1 MYRGQFAVV
10 PLRNEMYFWFVDPGD
25 GDQGIWK
32 STNGGGSWQRILDNG
47 ITNCSKGGPPGEGA
61 CGTTQAFYNLEIAAV
76 PDGTGTD
83 LYAGTVNLYKC
94 KLASGGT
101 SCLALDAGIGADWV
115 NLTHVYGCNPIANIA
130 HVHPDEH
137 GLDFRVIGG
146 KAVMYFGNDGG
157 VYRALDGFTGLK
169 SGTCTAPNTSA
180 GVGFENLNTGTMG
193 SLTQFVSFSI
203 HPTDQ
208 NTVLGGTQDNGS
220 PATATATS
228 SATWQTANFG
238 DGGYNEINPDN
249 PLQWFTAYT
258 FVQIGVCNSG
268 FGCDPITF
276 VNNQIVTSTTLS
288 GDEGAFYTPYILDPQ
303 NSGEMLVGTCRVWRG
318 STTGTGFVA
327 LSNTFDGVI
336 TCPGQGGQ
344 VDLVRGLAAGGPK
357 SGGFSNVVY
366 ATTEGSGPNN
376 GFVAGEVW
384 ATTNAAGGPGQF
396 TNRTFN
402 GPSGSINPNNYV
414 ISSVAID
421 KNDAT
426 GQTAYVGIMGFVGT
440 GNTHIWKTTNAGQ
453 NWTAF
458 GSTTNGLPDA
468 PVNALLVDSGTVYAG
483 TDVGVFQSLSS
494 GANWTEVGPN
504 AQPGATGYL
513 PNVAVTAVRLFN
525 SGGTKKLR
533 VSTYGRG
540 IWEFNLNTTP
550 DYQIAV
556 TNSPLTVFPTQN
568 ATFNGTLTAVNGYS
582 SPVNLR
588 CTGTPPTTCTPSPA
602 QVTPVAAPGAP
613 FTVTA
618 AGVVGDYN
626 FNAHGI
632 GTDVNTV
639 THDAP
644 VTLHVVDFGLT
655 DPNPATVTA
664 QQGGTS
670 NSTSFQVTAAGAFSG
685 TVALTCQGTV
695 ITAGATCNFSPTAN
709 VNPPYPANISL
720 TVSVP
725 SNIAV
730 NSYTVIIQ
738 ASTAGAPAAKTKTFT
753 LTVTAPPDFTWSGGG
768 SHTVLAGQ
776 QTLAYDFT
784 ATPSGAGTFATAV
797 TFGCSNLPDSTVT
810 CAFVPAQIAAGAGA
824 TPVSLTITTQ
834 GPNPG
839 TGTNR
844 SQRADERSPWLP
856 LTLPI
861 AGIVMVGIAGRRVSR
876 HSAVAGLCVSLA
888 LLGLLVACGGGSSG
902 PPPPPAISV
911 TVSPSTTVNLYANE
925 AGNTWPANLTQQQ
938 FTPTVHN
945 STNQNVTWAVTGGA
959 GNGSIDATGLYTAP
973 TVVPNP
979 AAVTL
984 TATAAADATKS
995 GTGRISIQTPTVLG
1009 TFPSITVSAT
1019 EGVVTHSQTVS
1030 LTVR

>member
-1 MYRGQFAVV
+1 
-10 PLRNEMYFWFVDPGD
+10 
-25 GDQGIWK
+25 
-32 STNGGGSWQRILDNG
+32 
-47 ITNCSKGGPPGEGA
+47 
-61 CGTTQAFYNLEIAAV
+61 
-76 PDGTGTD
+76 
-83 LYAGTVNLYKC
+83 
-94 KLASGGT
+94 
-101 SCLALDAGIGADWV
+101 
-115 NLTHVYGCNPIANIA
+115 
-130 HVHPDEH
+130 
-137 GLDFRVIGG
+137 
-146 KAVMYFGNDGG
+146 
-157 VYRALDGFTGLK
+157 
-169 SGTCTAPNTSA
+169 
-180 GVGFENLNTGTMG
+180 
-193 SLTQFVSFSI
+193 
-203 HPTDQ
+203 
-208 NTVLGGTQDNGS
+208 
-220 PATATATS
+220 
-228 SATWQTANFG
+228 
-238 DGGYNEINPDN
+238 
-249 PLQWFTAYT
+249 
-258 FVQIGVCNSG
+258 
-268 FGCDPITF
+268 
-276 VNNQIVTSTTLS
+276 
-288 GDEGAFYTPYILDPQ
+288 
-303 NSGEMLVGTCRVWRG
+303 
-318 STTGTGFVA
+318 
-327 LSNTFDGVI
+327 
-336 TCPGQGGQ
+336 
-344 VDLVRGLAAGGPK
+344 
-357 SGGFSNVVY
+357 
-366 ATTEGSGPNN
+366 
-376 GFVAGEVW
+376 
-384 ATTNAAGGPGQF
+384 
-396 TNRTFN
+396 
-402 GPSGSINPNNYV
+402 V

-421 KNDAT
+421 TSVAN
-426 GQTAYVGIMGFVGT
+426 GQTAYVSILGFGVS
-440 GNTHIWKTTNAGQ
+440 HVFKTTSAGGS
-453 NWTAF
+453 WTDWT
-458 GSTTNGLPDA
+458 GTGLPDA
-468 PVNALLVDSGTVYAG
+468 PVNALLVDSAAGQVYAG
-483 TDVGVFQSLSS
+483 TDVGVFVSS
-494 GANWTEVGPN
+494 TSAASWTEVGPD

-513 PNVAVTAVRLFN
+513 PNVPVSAIRLFN